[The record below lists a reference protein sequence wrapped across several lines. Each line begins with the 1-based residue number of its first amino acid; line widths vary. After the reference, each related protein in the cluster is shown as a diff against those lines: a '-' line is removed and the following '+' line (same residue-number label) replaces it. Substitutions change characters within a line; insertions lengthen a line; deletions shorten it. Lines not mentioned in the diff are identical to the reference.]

1 MRRWTDM
8 FGKRLTL
15 RKWEER
21 GITLHRIYD
30 GTFDLMGAPSMSE
43 RELQLIG
50 PVGTPVRKSSTSTV
64 SLPRLQLADCSIP
77 CDPLLQE
84 LELSEVKTK
93 WLRAEAAL
101 KKATEQ
107 VEILREELR
116 ISQEACGRLR
126 EDIICLRGT
135 GTTGKPGGEN
145 EREQE
150 EENRKKREAEEEENR
165 KRKEDEEEEEKR
177 KEEEEE
183 KRREE
188 EEEEKKRKEE
198 EEREKKKRKEEEER
212 EKRKRKKRRRRGRR
226 RRNEKRGRGRRNV
239 REKGRRKGRRKK
251 RRRKKRGRE

>member
-64 SLPRLQLADCSIP
+64 SLPRLQLAECSIP

-165 KRKEDEEEEEKR
+165 KRKEDEEEEE
-177 KEEEEE
+177 
-183 KRREE
+183 
-188 EEEEKKRKEE
+188 EEEEKKRG
-198 EEREKKKRKEEEER
+198 RRRKKKRGGR
-212 EKRKRKKRRRRGRR
+212 RKKKRRRGRRRRNEKRRRGRR
-226 RRNEKRGRGRRNV
+226 RRNEKRGRGRRRNV